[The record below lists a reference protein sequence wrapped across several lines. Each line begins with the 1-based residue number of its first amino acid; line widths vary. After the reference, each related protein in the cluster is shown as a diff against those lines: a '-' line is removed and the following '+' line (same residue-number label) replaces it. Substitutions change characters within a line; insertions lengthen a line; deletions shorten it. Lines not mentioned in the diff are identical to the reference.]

1 MTNRNRTVLIASLAL
16 IAATAGGWAYH
27 YHHKY
32 KHLATHEPGMMYRS
46 AWLDAETMG
55 EVVED
60 LQLRTVVNLCK
71 PGEMGEARWE
81 AERKAVSGANARL
94 IELSMPTTIDA
105 DDPVLQDHIDVL
117 SNPDNYPMLV
127 HCQHGVTRTSKFL
140 AMYDMLFRGIPGEE
154 SLESQP
160 LFGRE
165 HQNVHVLGFVR
176 QFQKRIAK
184 ERVAD
189 AASLDSIRQ

>member
-1 MTNRNRTVLIASLAL
+1 
-16 IAATAGGWAYH
+16 
-27 YHHKY
+27 
-32 KHLATHEPGMMYRS
+32 MMYRS

-154 SLESQP
+154 SLENQP

-176 QFQKRIAK
+176 QFQKRIAR